1 MEVFKLFG
9 SILIKSD
16 EAESSM
22 QKTESK
28 AKKLASTLGGGIKTA
43 AKWGAGI
50 AAGAAAAATAAAGA
64 LLKVD
69 EATQE
74 YRESMGNLKAAWETA
89 GGDAKLAKQAYE
101 GLYKVVG
108 KKDVAMEAS
117 QLLAQLANDEKAV
130 ADWADIAAGA
140 TTVFGESLPINSMIE
155 YCAETATTG
164 TVTGDLSR
172 MLAQAGISEDE
183 FNEKLQACST
193 TQERS
198 KLITD
203 TLSEAYSDATDSFK
217 ANNEEAIKTRE
228 VQAKID
234 EAMGK
239 LGGTVSA
246 VKTALMGEFAPALAD
261 IVSAFVDFTNGVDGA
276 EIALQESIQSMV
288 DKIVEKLPDFIDFG
302 IEVIVAIATGLIQNL
317 PYLISQLPK
326 IVGAIV
332 NGLMKLG
339 TELYNTG
346 KELFK
351 ALFSGLKSVWGEIGA
366 WVKEKVDW
374 LTDKLAFWRK
384 GKTELDEDGGGSGR
398 NSHAAGLAYVPYDN
412 YPINAHRGE
421 VLLNANDAS
430 GLLADI
436 RALAKEGGRH
446 QRITITV
453 NSVLDGKVI
462 GQTVTEYQNQ
472 QDRAV
477 FG

>member
-50 AAGAAAAATAAAGA
+50 AAGAATAATAAAGA

-69 EATQE
+69 EATKE
-74 YRESMGNLKAAWETA
+74 YRESMGNLKAAWQTA

-108 KKDVAMEAS
+108 DQGTAMEAS
-117 QLLAQLANDEKAV
+117 QLLAQLAGDEKAV
-130 ADWADIAAGA
+130 AAWADIAAGA

-246 VKTALMGEFAPALAD
+246 VKTILMGEFAPALAD

-276 EIALQESIQSMV
+276 EVALQESVQNMI
-288 DKIVEKLPDFIDFG
+288 DKIVQKLPDFIDFG

-332 NGLMKLG
+332 NGLLKLVP
-339 TELYNTG
+339 EIYNTG

-351 ALFSGLKSVWGEIGA
+351 ALFSGLKSVWGEIGT

-374 LTDKLAFWRK
+374 LKDKLAFWRK
-384 GKTELDEDGGGSGR
+384 GQGEIDEGGGGTGR

-430 GLLADI
+430 GLLEDI
-436 RALAKEGGRH
+436 RALAKGSGQP
-446 QRITITV
+446 QRIIITV

-472 QDRAV
+472 QNRAV
-477 FG
+477 FA